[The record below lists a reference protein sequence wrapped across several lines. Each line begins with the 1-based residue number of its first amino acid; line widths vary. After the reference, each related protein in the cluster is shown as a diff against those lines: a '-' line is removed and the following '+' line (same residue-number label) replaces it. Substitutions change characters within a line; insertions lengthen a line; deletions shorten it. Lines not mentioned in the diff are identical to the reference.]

1 MKAARRR
8 FGATASM
15 PSMLLPA
22 LLWRAV
28 AFEIVLTIVSFTIL
42 PCGSF

>member
-1 MKAARRR
+1 
-8 FGATASM
+8 
-15 PSMLLPA
+15 MLLPA